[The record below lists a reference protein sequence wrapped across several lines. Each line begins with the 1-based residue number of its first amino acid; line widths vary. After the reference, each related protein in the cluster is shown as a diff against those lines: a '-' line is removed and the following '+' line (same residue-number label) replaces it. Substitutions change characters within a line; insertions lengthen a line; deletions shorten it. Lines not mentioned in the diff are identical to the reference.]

1 MLLEPV
7 DEENC
12 QIYGDGALIVIVMVY
27 FARIFV

>member
-12 QIYGDGALIVIVMVY
+12 QIYGDLIVIVMVY
-27 FARIFV
+27 FA